1 MIKVELVQVWKTN
14 VRFSFFDNV
23 ECNYLYF
30 LSKWQQGE
38 EYESKTKGKGIGGYF
53 EGDRWGG
60 WIGLAKMW

>member
-1 MIKVELVQVWKTN
+1 MIKVELVQVPKTN
-14 VRFSFFDNV
+14 VRFSFFNNV

-30 LSKWQQGE
+30 LSRRGQWE

-60 WIGLAKMW
+60 